1 MWITKTSIN
10 QPVFATMVMVA
21 LLVLGIFSYNRLPV
35 EQMPNVSNPFVFVN
49 VAYPGASPEQ
59 VENDL
64 IKPIENVL
72 NTVNGVKKIYATT
85 REGIGFINAEFRL
98 STDMASATQEVRD
111 KIAQIR
117 PGFPREAKDPLVSRA
132 DWQDQQPVVNLAIV
146 SDKHSPREL
155 STLTEQIIVKRLQ
168 NAPGVGNV
176 NINGSVVRQVL
187 IYLKPSQMQ
196 AYGVGVDQVISAIQ
210 ATNQDFPSGSISR
223 GGTEQLVRVEGKI
236 KDPKGFE
243 NIIVTRQG
251 SAPVYLRQVA
261 EVVDGQEEET
271 SIARIN
277 GKRSI
282 SVGVFKVQDANVVET
297 GDGIRK
303 AIDDLKQRLPA
314 GVEIKL
320 INSTAD
326 DIKSSLDNVKATIL
340 EGAILTVII
349 VFLFLH
355 SWRSTVITALTLPIA
370 VISTFIAL
378 HAFGFT
384 LNFLTLMALS
394 LCIGLLIDD
403 AIVVRENIVRHL
415 GMGKDHFKAA
425 NEGTEEIG
433 LAVMATTF
441 AIIAVFIPIAFMS
454 GIIGRYFLQF
464 GITVAVA
471 VLVSLFVSFTLDPML
486 SSIWHDPVGDRFKRV
501 PWLGRLMNGIEHL
514 VEKAHQIYGVMLNWA
529 LAHRIK
535 VLVIA
540 FVAFIGSFFIVPLI
554 GTEFVPETDQG
565 FISLRLN
572 TPIGSS
578 LEYTDAKT
586 RQVEDALKS
595 FPEIAIADTN
605 VGTDDGKN
613 YSRINLKLVDR
624 KVTPRRSQKDLE
636 QAIRA
641 KLTTI
646 AGIELS
652 VGFNK
657 PIFISIL
664 GPDAEKLTELS
675 QGVMKQV
682 AKIKGITDLESS
694 ERGANP
700 TIAVRI
706 NNELA
711 SDLGVNTAQIGRALR
726 PLIAGDVVSHWQA
739 GDGQNY
745 DVNVRLPKSDR
756 RIASDLGDLYMTSNR
771 PNPDGTPRMVVL
783 RQVAEFVPTFSAQ
796 QVKRLDLQ
804 RRVSLYAG
812 VEGRPSGDAG
822 TEVQELLKKLEPDLP
837 AGYRF
842 NVGGQTQEMN
852 ESFTAMMAALGL
864 AVIFI
869 YLILASQFGSFLQPI
884 AIMASL
890 PLALIG
896 VFLALL
902 LTGTTLNLFSM
913 IGFIMLMGLVTKNA
927 ILLVDFTNQ
936 GIREGKTRAQAIL
949 DAGQVRLRPILMT
962 TMAMVFGMLPM
973 SLGLGDGGETQAPM
987 GRAIIG
993 GVITSTLLTL
1003 VVVPVLYTYCDTL
1016 GNKIK
1021 AWFMRDAPAKSAGG
1035 GSVEPV
1041 LADKKRD

>member
-176 NINGSVVRQVL
+176 NVNGSVVRQVL

-210 ATNQDFPSGSISR
+210 ATNQDFPSGSITR

-282 SVGVFKVQDANVVET
+282 SVGVFKVQDANVIET
-297 GDGIRK
+297 GDGIRN
-303 AIDDLKQRLPA
+303 AIEDLKTRLPE

-326 DIKSSLDNVKATIL
+326 DIKSSLNNVKATIL
-340 EGAILTVII
+340 EGAILTVVI

-355 SWRSTVITALTLPIA
+355 SWRSTVITGLTLPIA

-415 GMGKDHFKAA
+415 AMGKDHLRAA
-425 NEGTEEIG
+425 KEGTEEIG

-441 AIIAVFIPIAFMS
+441 AIIAVFVPIAFMS

-486 SSIWHDPVGDRFKRV
+486 SSIWHDPVGDRFKSV
-501 PWLGRLMNGIEHL
+501 PWLGRLMNGVEHL
-514 VEKAHQIYGVMLNWA
+514 VEKAHRIYGVMLNWA

-586 RQVEDALKS
+586 RQVEEALKS

-641 KLTTI
+641 KLATI

-700 TIAVRI
+700 TIAIRI

-771 PNPDGTPRMVVL
+771 PNADGTPRMVVL

-852 ESFTAMMAALGL
+852 ESFMAMMAALGL

-936 GIREGKTRAQAIL
+936 GIREGKTRSQAIL

-1016 GNKIK
+1016 GAKIK
-1021 AWFMRDAPAKSAGG
+1021 AWFVAKPMSSAGG

-1041 LADKKRD
+1041 LADKLND